1 MVSPLSV
8 CLKFRHCK
16 INEAESQGDQDSFLI
31 YPIHLST
38 QSKAQTS
45 LCCRNSILFLL
56 SKKIDQ
62 FDPFWLQL
70 CLERMERSN
79 ITDELLTYWGGSRLQ
94 LCATAIICMCTSTSS
109 SGCSFQVRNV
119 VLLGSATSSCHP
131 LALGGRTHQ
140 GTSQAWQD
148 KDVPAPS
155 VCAQPD
161 HTTTGAGGR
170 DGKETHDKD
179 REVVRGWAG
188 QGSPKMSLTCYTKS
202 GASLLLWT
210 SAASDSHYLSSR
222 HLSTSFTA

>member
-8 CLKFRHCK
+8 YLKFRHWK
-16 INEAESQGDQDSFLI
+16 IIEAESQGDQDSFLI

-45 LCCRNSILFLL
+45 LFCRNSILFLL

-62 FDPFWLQL
+62 FDPSWLQH

-79 ITDELLTYWGGSRLQ
+79 ISDELLTYWGGSLLQ

-131 LALGGRTHQ
+131 LALGGRTHRELVRPGRTKMCQ
-140 GTSQAWQD
+140 RPPSAHNLTTQPQALEEGMGR
-148 KDVPAPS
+148 K
-155 VCAQPD
+155 
-161 HTTTGAGGR
+161 HTTRTGR
-170 DGKETHDKD
+170 WW
-179 REVVRGWAG
+179 EVEQAKAAQRWA
-188 QGSPKMSLTCYTKS
+188 
-202 GASLLLWT
+202 
-210 SAASDSHYLSSR
+210 
-222 HLSTSFTA
+222 